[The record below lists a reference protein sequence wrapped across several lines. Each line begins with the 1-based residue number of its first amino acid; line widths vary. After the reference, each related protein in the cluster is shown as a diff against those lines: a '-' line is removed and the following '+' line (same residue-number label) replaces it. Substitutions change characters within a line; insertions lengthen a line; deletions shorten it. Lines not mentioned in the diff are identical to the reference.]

1 MFRGVSP
8 SVLLSQVRST
18 VSWAID
24 GSAVGPE
31 RSWRAALQKAEHT
44 EHGYEGSWGFLRLEL
59 AAHFAT
65 LGSFVSTDVDSHIR
79 HHAWQR
85 AHVGD
90 TMRAALDVVDETDR
104 WDPREISEKCVALP
118 DGSALS
124 GHDGEWLAVRAGALG
139 RALAINDAEAV
150 ERIVTRIDAEID
162 RHALAWAWAR
172 NQRGRESDALRVA
185 TVIAHNLGDL
195 SRVVVEWTSRSTQAH
210 SLRERYARLG
220 HDDGTVGDPRFLE
233 AGRVNKAVMALENHR
248 FLALREARSLRVS
261 RELLMP
267 ISPFLDA
274 WGETIARSAHLGA
287 RGLGG
292 PLGGRAAVINALVE
306 THVQSPTQQGVLR
319 ALAGFHHAFPGGL
332 DAIADEVAARLRKRL
347 KTGPIREAVGIA
359 PERFEQRMAN
369 RFRAALEGRL
379 TAS

>member
-8 SVLLSQVRST
+8 SVLISQVRST
-18 VSWAID
+18 VPWAIEGD
-24 GSAVGPE
+24 AEGPAL
-31 RSWRAALQKAEHT
+31 SWRAALQKAAQT
-44 EHGYEGSWGFLRLEL
+44 EHGYDGSWGFLRLEL
-59 AAHFAT
+59 AAHFAS

-85 AHVGD
+85 AHAGE
-90 TMRAALDVVDETDR
+90 TMRAALDVVDETDQ
-104 WDPREISEKCVALP
+104 WDPRLISEKCVTLT
-118 DGSALS
+118 DQSALS

-139 RALAINDAEAV
+139 RALAVNDSEAV

-162 RHALAWAWAR
+162 RHARAWTWVR
-172 NQRGRESDALRVA
+172 NLRDRESDALRVA

-195 SRVVVEWTSRSTQAH
+195 SRVVVEWTSRSPRAL
-210 SLRERYARLG
+210 SLKDRYARLG
-220 HDDGTVGDPRFLE
+220 HDDGALGDPRFLE

-248 FLALREARSLRVS
+248 FLALRDARSLRVS

-274 WGETIARSAHLGA
+274 WGETIARSQHLSA
-287 RGLGG
+287 KGLGG

-306 THVQSPTQQGVLR
+306 THLASPAQQGVLR
-319 ALAGFHHAFPGGL
+319 ALAGFHQAHPGGL

-347 KTGPIREAVGIA
+347 KAGPIREAVGLA
-359 PERFEQRMAN
+359 AARFEQRMAN
-369 RFRAALEGRL
+369 RYRAALEGRL
-379 TAS
+379 TAP